1 MAYDPK
7 AYLNQAL
14 KTGFESVYS
23 QPSSLETGE
32 APRYEGDVATFGNVQ
47 VRPLMEL
54 IGASEQ
60 DTGTPQQSGHVVS
73 VPLTGQYQGYFRND
87 IYDNDGNFVNTTL
100 TEPDDDKNGLKS
112 LTQLGLMAASLG
124 GFGPVAQG
132 LASAY
137 KGIKAAKSGDW
148 LSAAASILP
157 NVGLIPGVSTELA
170 GTLKTAGDYAKT
182 ASALEKAIESKDVLG
197 LLSAASDIP
206 GVPQVPSD
214 ITDVLK
220 GVGQANRI
228 REAIR
233 SENPSAIFN
242 EIVGASKAG
251 GGPGKG
257 FFPGYETPGEIQEG
271 FFAPGGEGY
280 VEPDAGELPTWALDP
295 YKDETKPG
303 DYYAGLDRVI
313 NEWDEAD
320 IIPDTYDTTPK
331 TTMSPNDMSKFLEAN
346 IDDPGTIDT
355 LMQDYFPELYSQRI
369 DVTGTLPKA
378 DVIIPD
384 WDVLP
389 PAVEPPKSIRD
400 VGNVTKISPDEK
412 LEGTDITEPDLTTGL
427 PKAVVSPA
435 PKPADQG
442 RAPTSGPTPSP
453 APKAEDK
460 KTDLSALFALLGAM
474 GGQQPTQAPSPYQ
487 TARIDAESP
496 FGLMY
501 GLES

>member
-7 AYLNQAL
+7 AYLDQAL

-23 QPSSLETGE
+23 QPASLETGE
-32 APRYEGDVATFGNVQ
+32 APQYQGDVATFGDVQ

-54 IGASEQ
+54 IGASGQ
-60 DTGTPQQSGHVVS
+60 DTGTPQQSGHMVS

-87 IYDNDGNFVNTTL
+87 IYDNDGNFVKTTVS
-100 TEPDDDKNGLKS
+100 EPDTDKYGLKS
-112 LTQLGLMAASLG
+112 LAQLGLTAASLG
-124 GFGPVAQG
+124 GFGPVAST
-132 LASAY
+132 LA
-137 KGIKAAKSGDW
+137 KGIGAIQSKN
-148 LSAAASILP
+148 P
-157 NVGLIPGVSTELA
+157 LA
-170 GTLKTAGDYAKT
+170 
-182 ASALEKAIESKDVLG
+182 
-197 LLSAASDIP
+197 LLSAVTGLP
-206 GVPQVPSD
+206 GADKILPAMPSAVS
-214 ITDVLK
+214 DVLK
-220 GVGQANRI
+220 YAGQAKDVSQ
-228 REAIR
+228 ALKGD
-233 SENPSAIFN
+233 PSAIFRT
-242 EIVGASKAG
+242 IIGADKALGAPSGKAASAGYG
-251 GGPGKG
+251 GAD
-257 FFPGYETPGEIQEG
+257 PGY
-271 FFAPGGEGY
+271 FD
-280 VEPDAGELPTWALDP
+280 PDAETSPLPDWALDP

-320 IIPDTYDTTPK
+320 IIPDTYDTAPK
-331 TTMSPNDMSKFLEAN
+331 TSMPPQEMARFLEAN

-355 LMQDYFPELYSQRI
+355 LMQDYFPELYRQTI
-369 DVTGTLPKA
+369 TTTGTLPKK

-384 WDVLP
+384 WDMLP

-427 PKAVVSPA
+427 PKAVVTPA

-442 RAPTSGPTPSP
+442 KAPTSGPTPSP

-474 GGQQPTQAPSPYQ
+474 GGQQPTQAPAPYQ

>member
-1 MAYDPK
+1 MAYNPK
-7 AYLNQAL
+7 AYLDQAL
-14 KTGFESVYS
+14 KTGFESIYS

-32 APRYEGDVATFGNVQ
+32 SPQYQGDVATFGDVQ

-54 IGASEQ
+54 IGASGQ
-60 DTGTPQQSGHVVS
+60 DTGTPQQSGHMVS

-87 IYDNDGNFVNTTL
+87 IYDNDGNFVKTTVS
-100 TEPDDDKNGLKS
+100 EPDTDKYGLKS
-112 LTQLGLMAASLG
+112 LAQLGLTAASLG
-124 GFGPVAQG
+124 GFGPVAST
-132 LASAY
+132 LA
-137 KGIKAAKSGDW
+137 KGIGAIQSKN
-148 LSAAASILP
+148 P
-157 NVGLIPGVSTELA
+157 LA
-170 GTLKTAGDYAKT
+170 
-182 ASALEKAIESKDVLG
+182 
-197 LLSAASDIP
+197 LLSAVTGLP
-206 GVPQVPSD
+206 GADKILPAMPSAVS
-214 ITDVLK
+214 DVLK
-220 GVGQANRI
+220 YAGQAKDVSQALKGDPN
-228 REAIR
+228 
-233 SENPSAIFN
+233 AIFRT
-242 EIVGASKAG
+242 IVGADKAG
-251 GGPGKG
+251 ALPKG
-257 FFPGYETPGEIQEG
+257 ITGDIDLSGNDATEG

-280 VEPDAGELPTWALDP
+280 VEPDAGSLPDWALDP
-295 YKDETKPG
+295 YKADTPTFKLPTDE
-303 DYYAGLDRVI
+303 DYEELESILLRYPEQQASAAA
-313 NEWDEAD
+313 E
-320 IIPDTYDTTPK
+320 PK
-331 TTMSPNDMSKFLEAN
+331 TSMPPQEMARFLEAN

-355 LMQDYFPELYSQRI
+355 LMQDYFPELYRQTI
-369 DVTGTLPKA
+369 DVTGTLPKK

-427 PKAVVSPA
+427 PKAVVTPA

-474 GGQQPTQAPSPYQ
+474 GGQQPTQAPAPYQ